1 VRKVLLILVL
11 VASLVSQGLV
21 FAQELVDIDAAIHAA
36 SHASAP
42 HHHDGDATHY
52 DSSDESLQHM
62 HADHCCV
69 LGGPAVRPLVL
80 DSPLLRDAKVVE
92 VPESPPPDPF
102 LEGPRRP
109 PRSAA

>member
-1 VRKVLLILVL
+1 MRKVLQILVL
-11 VASLVSQGLV
+11 IASLLSQGLV
-21 FAQELVDIDAAIHAA
+21 SAKGLVDIDAAIHAA
-36 SHASAP
+36 AHASAP

-80 DSPLLRDAKVVE
+80 TSPRLRDAMVRE
-92 VPESPPPDPF
+92 APEAPPPDPF

-109 PRSAA
+109 PRITA